1 MAIKYTGSKK
11 WLVKSLREME
21 EVYEP
26 FAGSAIVSFR
36 KAKACHLNDTTA
48 PLIEMY
54 RKLKSNREGLIQDIQ
69 REEMFIKTSG
79 NPAEAYYHA
88 RARFN
93 QSGMTDPVLFCII
106 LYLGFNGLWRVGP
119 NGCSVPYGG
128 DKRRFKPDSLRSI
141 PIDKIQTLTSQS
153 WESAPVPNDQCV
165 IYADPPYATTF
176 TKYTRRGW
184 LQSDNL
190 ALFDWLARK
199 QNPVLVSCLNT
210 PENQEALRARDFD
223 FVPLAKKYRNGVGS
237 VTKSELLGFNGKAT
251 PYVVFSSI
259 LKK

>member
-1 MAIKYTGSKK
+1 VAIKYTGSKK
-11 WLVKSLREME
+11 WLVKSLRDMN

-36 KAKACHLNDTTA
+36 KAKACHLNDTTT

-54 RKLKSNREGLIQDIQ
+54 RRLKTDREGLIQDVQ
-69 REEMFIKTSG
+69 REEQIIKTAG
-79 NPAEAYYHA
+79 NPADAYYDA
-88 RARFN
+88 RLRFN
-93 QSGMTDPVLFCII
+93 QGGMTDPALFCII

-119 NGCSVPYGG
+119 KGCSVPYGG
-128 DKRRFKPDSLRSI
+128 DNRRFKADSLRSI
-141 PIDKIQTLTSQS
+141 PVEKIKTLSSQS

-184 LQSDNL
+184 VQSDNI

-199 QNPVLVSCLNT
+199 PNPVLVSCLNT
-210 PENQEALRARDFD
+210 TDNQEALRARGFD
-223 FVPLAKKYRNGVGS
+223 FIPLSKKYRNGVGS
-237 VTKSELLGFNGKAT
+237 VTKSELLGFNANAT
-251 PYVVFSSI
+251 PYVVFNNI
-259 LKK
+259 LK

>member
-54 RKLKSNREGLIQDIQ
+54 RKLKTNREGLIQDIQ

>member
-11 WLVKSLREME
+11 WLVKSLRDMN

-54 RKLKSNREGLIQDIQ
+54 RKLKTNREGLIQDIQ
-69 REEMFIKTSG
+69 REELFIKTSG
-79 NPAEAYYHA
+79 DPAEAYYHA

-141 PIDKIQTLTSQS
+141 PIDKIQTLTNQS

-190 ALFDWLARK
+190 TLFDWLARK